1 LRSILQPSRIIL
13 LFGDLVALI
22 LFVYIGQRD
31 HELLNHEN
39 PFLGILATTI
49 EFALPWLIA
58 AILLNAYPRTNRMS
72 VRTVLGNAMVS
83 WLVAAPLG
91 LLLRAYIL
99 NRAIIPTSFFAAT
112 LFFGGLFIFIWR
124 LVYIVIYRISQ
135 NTLTQSS
142 KEQ

>member
-1 LRSILQPSRIIL
+1 MRSILQASRLIL

-31 HELLNHEN
+31 HELLNAEN
-39 PFLGILATTI
+39 PLLGILMTTI
-49 EFALPWLIA
+49 EFAIPWLLA
-58 AILLNAYPRTNRMS
+58 AILLNAYPPTNRTS
-72 VRTVLGNAMVS
+72 LRTILGNALVA

-124 LVYIVIYRISQ
+124 LIYIVIYRITR
-135 NTLTQSS
+135 NTLVQS
-142 KEQ
+142 